1 MRKPVHTI
9 SSTSL
14 FLRFSCVQ
22 VNVKA
27 EKDFKLQE
35 KEIATLKKK
44 VRGMQEIVERKQDA
58 APGAAGTRLSV
69 GWFSACT
76 AGPKAD

>member
-1 MRKPVHTI
+1 MKAKRNNGVAPYTRRRPLVVATGRFTI
-9 SSTSL
+9 RSVLVS
-14 FLRFSCVQ
+14 FVPRFVAQ

-44 VRGMQEIVERKQDA
+44 VR
-58 APGAAGTRLSV
+58 
-69 GWFSACT
+69 ACRI
-76 AGPKAD
+76 